1 VSDPSDVREPSPD
14 TVTEA
19 MALLQSEGYTADVVL
34 GPQTVVCPACNE
46 MMPLAETVV
55 ERMYRF
61 EGESDPA
68 DEMIVLGLSCG
79 SCGQKGLLV
88 SAFGHDA
95 DRAHAEALRAL
106 AERGPF

>member
-1 VSDPSDVREPSPD
+1 MREPAPD

-19 MALLQSEGYTADVVL
+19 MALLQSEGYTADVL
-34 GPQTVVCPACNE
+34 LSADAVVCPACNE
-46 MMPLAETVV
+46 VMPLAEAVV

-106 AERGPF
+106 TSRGPL

>member
-1 VSDPSDVREPSPD
+1 MREPAPD

-19 MALLQSEGYTADVVL
+19 MALLQSEGYTADVML
-34 GPQTVVCPACNE
+34 SADAVVCPACNE
-46 MMPLAETVV
+46 VMPLAEAVV

-106 AERGPF
+106 TSRGPL